1 MSEAMNKPIIKQI
14 PIGPLQ
20 VLTYLVACPQTKE
33 AVIIDPAG
41 EEEKISALVEQ
52 EDVKVKYI
60 LNTHG
65 HADHVLANQTLKQML
80 SVPICM
86 HALDDQF
93 FSQKDVQE
101 ESSKE
106 FGLPPSKPVDIKLR
120 DETVLKVGTLKIKV
134 IHTPGHTPGSVCYLV
149 HGNLFTGDTLFVGAV
164 GRTDL
169 TGASLDTLLDSLERK
184 LLPLPSETIVW
195 PGHDYGETPTSTIGR
210 EMEENPYI
218 TDFILDK

>member
-1 MSEAMNKPIIKQI
+1 MNKPIIKQV

-20 VLTYLVACPQTKE
+20 VLTYLVACPQTRE
-33 AVIIDPAG
+33 AVIVDPAG
-41 EEEKISALVEQ
+41 EEEKISSLVEE

-65 HADHVLANQTLKQML
+65 HADHVLANQRLKQML
-80 SVPICM
+80 SVPTCM
-86 HALDDQF
+86 HVLDDQF
-93 FSQKDVQE
+93 FSQKHARE

-106 FGLPPSKPVDIKLR
+106 FGLLPSEPVDIKLE
-120 DETVLKVGTLKIKV
+120 DGNVLEVGTLEIRV

-149 HGNLFTGDTLFVGAV
+149 NGNLFTGDTLFVGAV

-169 TGASLDTLLDSLERK
+169 TGASLDSLLHSLEKR